1 MNTADL
7 ASLQAFIH
15 GRVQGVFFRA
25 FVVKHATELNIT
37 GYARNI
43 SNGSVEVQAEGQR
56 KHLEE
61 LVGYLEAGPPVADVE
76 SLTTNWSEYTGKYS
90 GFIMG

>member
-7 ASLQAFIH
+7 ASLQAFIY

-61 LVGYLEAGPPVADVE
+61 LVGYLEAGPPAADVE
-76 SLTTNWSEYTGKYS
+76 SLVTNWSEYTGNYS